1 MVKRLPWNTL
11 DYPVGITKTM
21 VRILFESDNIEV
33 EKEVK
38 AFPFVSL
45 VADVGG
51 VLGLFLGFNILM
63 IWDFIH
69 DVVKKMNM
77 LFCIKHQHYNI
88 A

>member
-1 MVKRLPWNTL
+1 MVKRLPTL
-11 DYPVGITKTM
+11 SPHGVTKTM

-51 VLGLFLGFNILM
+51 VLGLFLGLNILM

-69 DVVKKMNM
+69 LIVKKMNM
-77 LFCIKHQHYNI
+77 LFCTKHHHFNS

>member
-1 MVKRLPWNTL
+1 MVKKIPALSP
-11 DYPVGITKTM
+11 PGVTKTN
-21 VRILFESDNIEV
+21 VRILFESSNVEV
-33 EKEVK
+33 EKEVP
-38 AFPFVSL
+38 AFPIVSL

-77 LFCIKHQHYNI
+77 LFCTFATQSVPVN
-88 A
+88 

>member
-1 MVKRLPWNTL
+1 MVKRIPT
-11 DYPVGITKTM
+11 PSPPGVTKTM
-21 VRILFESDNIEV
+21 VSILFESDNIDI
-33 EKEVK
+33 EKEVP

-69 DVVKKMNM
+69 GVVEKINM
-77 LFCIKHQHYNI
+77 LFCTKHHNLNS

>member
-1 MVKRLPWNTL
+1 MVKRI
-11 DYPVGITKTM
+11 PVPSPLEATKTM
-21 VRILFESDNIEV
+21 VSILFESDNIEV
-33 EKEVK
+33 EKEVE

-69 DVVKKMNM
+69 GVVKKMNM
-77 LFCIKHQHYNI
+77 LFCTKHHNFDG

>member
-1 MVKRLPWNTL
+1 MSPPGV
-11 DYPVGITKTM
+11 TKTL
-21 VRILFESDNIEV
+21 VSILFESDNIEIETEV
-33 EKEVK
+33 E

-69 DVVKKMNM
+69 GVVKKMNM
-77 LFCIKHQHYNI
+77 LFCTKHHNFNS

>member
-1 MVKRLPWNTL
+1 MVKRIPTL
-11 DYPVGITKTM
+11 SPPGVAKTM
-21 VRILFESDNIEV
+21 VSILFESDNIEV
-33 EKEVK
+33 EKEVQ

-69 DVVKKMNM
+69 GIVKKMNM
-77 LFCIKHQHYNI
+77 LFCTKHHHNNI

>member
-1 MVKRLPWNTL
+1 MVKRI
-11 DYPVGITKTM
+11 PVPSPPVVTKTL
-21 VRILFESDNIEV
+21 VSILFESDNIEI
-33 EKEVK
+33 EKEVE

-63 IWDFIH
+63 IWDFIFG
-69 DVVKKMNM
+69 VVKKMNM
-77 LFCIKHQHYNI
+77 IFCNKHHYFNS

>member
-1 MVKRLPWNTL
+1 MVKRIPTL
-11 DYPVGITKTM
+11 SPPGVTKTM
-21 VRILFESDNIEV
+21 VSILFESDNIEI
-33 EKEVK
+33 EKEVE

-69 DVVKKMNM
+69 GIVKKMNM
-77 LFCIKHQHYNI
+77 LFCTKHHNFNS

>member
-1 MVKRLPWNTL
+1 MSPPGV
-11 DYPVGITKTM
+11 TKTL
-21 VRILFESDNIEV
+21 VSILFESDNIEIETEV
-33 EKEVK
+33 E

-69 DVVKKMNM
+69 GVVKKMNM
-77 LFCIKHQHYNI
+77 LFCTKHHHFNS